1 MTVDVRSAGIPRA
14 VTRTDQYHRHRL
26 QRQAAPD
33 IPTITAPI
41 PGVGRVQ
48 VAWEQCV
55 CQHAESM
62 SEGDTPHTPT
72 RRRPQGSPHPG
83 VGCTQRGRLHGCTP
97 LGRLHVC
104 TLRGRLHNVH
114 FFLFQLYILP
124 VTSCS
129 AKLFFHTVLG

>member
-1 MTVDVRSAGIPRA
+1 MTVDVRSAGTPRA

-62 SEGDTPHTPT
+62 SEGDTPHSHPTTPT
-72 RRRPQGSPHPG
+72 GLATS
-83 VGCTQRGRLHGCTP
+83 RGRVHPKGQVIWMHPIGQATCVHLKGQATQ
-97 LGRLHVC
+97 C
-104 TLRGRLHNVH
+104 TL
-114 FFLFQLYILP
+114 FFFQLYILP